1 MMEKLSEV
9 SGSGPVKV
17 DGQVVGHCA
26 YELKVYRDTNGRV
39 IGQGRA
45 MGDPSILAKMHLGQR
60 VELARDDAKTFPV
73 VTGDWQPGERVIPVE
88 AGPDVIH

>member
-1 MMEKLSEV
+1 
-9 SGSGPVKV
+9 
-17 DGQVVGHCA
+17 
-26 YELKVYRDTNGRV
+26 
-39 IGQGRA
+39 